1 LGFSPIRAL
10 ALSHNLRACWS
21 TPIVATDGRVLGTF
35 ALYYREPHAP
45 TVQDQHVID
54 VATDIAGIAIARQRA
69 DDEHAQLLRE
79 QGARAEAEALR
90 ARFEEVFRRAPAL
103 IGLVQGPEHVV
114 EYANPLFIQTV
125 GGRDCRG
132 LPVRQVVPEL
142 AGQGYFELLDQVY
155 ATGEP
160 AMGTEARVSLD
171 RDGTPEEGFFK
182 K

>member
-1 LGFSPIRAL
+1 MRPPSGRVSNRCVD
-10 ALSHNLRACWS
+10 ACWS

-103 IGLVQGPEHVV
+103 IGLVQGPKVV
-114 EYANPLFIQTV
+114 MEP
-125 GGRDCRG
+125 D
-132 LPVRQVVPEL
+132 LPQRSRWR
-142 AGQGYFELLDQVY
+142 A
-155 ATGEP
+155 
-160 AMGTEARVSLD
+160 
-171 RDGTPEEGFFK
+171 
-182 K
+182 